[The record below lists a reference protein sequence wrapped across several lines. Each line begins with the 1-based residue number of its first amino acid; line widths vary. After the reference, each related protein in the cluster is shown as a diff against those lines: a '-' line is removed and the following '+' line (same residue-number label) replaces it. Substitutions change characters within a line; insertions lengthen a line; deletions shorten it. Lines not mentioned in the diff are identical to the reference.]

1 MAALGLLVLAFPE
14 VADAQPSFKE
24 EHVVILLDRSGSM
37 TSTRT
42 DGSTRFQAGIVMA
55 RDTVEF
61 TSPDNLPR
69 YFSVWSFED
78 STYAKHL
85 AFTQDIQAVLNTLN
99 AIQVG
104 QGVTPLAYA
113 ACAAVDELR
122 LFRPQILARKRIQL
136 SSDGEENSSPMGSQC
151 QGADSPTMAS
161 QSWQW
166 KVRNKLRTGNAQ
178 NENAVPYAIVSD
190 IVFFGSFLRFQ
201 PGFVAEPTLQE
212 ILGNGQRPVPAGY
225 AVPVEGPFVTYLR
238 MLAEE
243 SGGKMRVLDDTAPR
257 PVYGD
262 VNADGCVDMGDYD
275 TVIQNFGLTVP
286 PGDARA
292 DVNED
297 RTVDY
302 GDYAVVMAN
311 WGMGG
316 RCALPLRGE

>member
-1 MAALGLLVLAFPE
+1 
-14 VADAQPSFKE
+14 
-24 EHVVILLDRSGSM
+24 
-37 TSTRT
+37 
-42 DGSTRFQAGIVMA
+42 
-55 RDTVEF
+55 
-61 TSPDNLPR
+61 
-69 YFSVWSFED
+69 
-78 STYAKHL
+78 
-85 AFTQDIQAVLNTLN
+85 
-99 AIQVG
+99 
-104 QGVTPLAYA
+104 
-113 ACAAVDELR
+113 
-122 LFRPQILARKRIQL
+122 
-136 SSDGEENSSPMGSQC
+136 
-151 QGADSPTMAS
+151 
-161 QSWQW
+161 
-166 KVRNKLRTGNAQ
+166 
-178 NENAVPYAIVSD
+178 
-190 IVFFGSFLRFQ
+190 
-201 PGFVAEPTLQE
+201 
-212 ILGNGQRPVPAGY
+212 
-225 AVPVEGPFVTYLR
+225 